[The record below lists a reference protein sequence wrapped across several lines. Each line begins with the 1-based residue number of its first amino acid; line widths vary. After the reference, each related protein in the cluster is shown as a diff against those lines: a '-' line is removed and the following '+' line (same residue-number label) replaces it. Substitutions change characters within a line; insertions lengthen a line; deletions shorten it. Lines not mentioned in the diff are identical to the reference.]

1 MALHPYTFEFYM
13 KGEVIAVNRYVLVLI
28 SVLFFAVMVPA
39 FAQEDTEE
47 AFSADADPC
56 SAGSI
61 IERVDTSYTEFQ
73 VTRSADDSLA
83 TYNEVENFY
92 NTIGDILDEC
102 RNIVELAASGVI
114 EVGSGTFD
122 DPYAFDYFGD
132 TSQGYLLK
140 ISNIVRPADQYRHS
154 WDDAAPQGWEYVAL
168 VADLQCVAPEG
179 DFCEIGY
186 SDFELT
192 GDNGTVYDYVSYS
205 SSLDLKLR
213 PGGEGS
219 GSVWFLVQNDDSNLL
234 AMFEEGYRTGL
245 VVFRAEPAPGQVIER
260 DSSDVTVTA
269 TTNMNVR
276 GGPGTSYRVVGSF
289 QNGQHAVAV
298 GRNSAGTWVQMES
311 GWVFAQLVRVDGDI
325 TSLPVTG

>member
-1 MALHPYTFEFYM
+1 MFRITLLM
-13 KGEVIAVNRYVLVLI
+13 I
-28 SVLFFAVMVPA
+28 SVLLAIQSLPVLS
-39 FAQEDTEE
+39 QEDTETGMSDE
-47 AFSADADPC
+47 TDVC
-56 SAGSI
+56 SASSI
-61 IERVDTSYTEFQ
+61 VERVDTTYIEFQ
-73 VTRSADDSLA
+73 VTRATDESLTA
-83 TYNEVENFY
+83 FNDVENFY
-92 NTIGDILDEC
+92 NTVGNILEEC
-102 RNIVELAASGVI
+102 RNVVELHASGIV

-132 TSQGYLLK
+132 TGQGYLLK
-140 ISNIVRPADQYRHS
+140 ISRNVRPAGQYIHR
-154 WDDAAPQGWEYVAL
+154 WDDPAPQGWEYVAL
-168 VADLQCVAPEG
+168 AVTVQCVSPDE

-219 GSVWFLVQNDDSNLL
+219 GSVFFLVENDDSNLL

-245 VVFRAEPAPGQVIER
+245 VVFRAEPAPGQVVEEPAG
-260 DSSDVTVTA
+260 SVTIKA
-269 TTNMNVR
+269 TTNINVR

-289 QNGQHAVAV
+289 QSGQQAAAV

-311 GWVFAQLVRVDGDI
+311 GWVFAQLVSIDGNI
-325 TSLPVTG
+325 SSLSVTG